1 MYIEDIEVGHK
12 ITIQVVINNE
22 QLEFALT
29 VLEVVPKKHGIYTS
43 AIMKNDK
50 VLSFKASGILTH
62 LIIAH
67 EDQKPHIF
75 YNVTIQTLK
84 SDDGSY
90 CYYISTPAPSRE
102 FNRRGAFRCFLGLR
116 TVVQIGVNNTAMD
129 TTMKDV
135 SATGFSFVL
144 PPSAKEFAAGGI
156 AHILLNDYIKE
167 TNESFTFP
175 LTGIIVRNYKLE
187 NGCVVYGCK
196 LNGKVVGL
204 DKYISKKERLQ
215 LNRSRQSR

>member
-12 ITIQVVINNE
+12 ITIQVIINNE
-22 QLEFALT
+22 QLEFPLT
-29 VLEVVPKKHGIYTS
+29 VLEVVPKKHAVYTS

-50 VLSFKASGILTH
+50 VLSFKAAGILTH

-75 YNVTIQTLK
+75 YNVVIQTLK
-84 SDDGSY
+84 SDDGGY
-90 CYYISTPAPSRE
+90 CYYISTPAPSKE

-116 TVVQIGVNNTAMD
+116 TSVQVGVNNTPMD
-129 TTMKDV
+129 TVMKDV

-144 PPSAKEFAAGGI
+144 PASAKEFAAGGI
-156 AHILLNDYIKE
+156 AHILLNDYIQSTGE
-167 TNESFTFP
+167 TFTFP
-175 LTGIIVRNYKLE
+175 LTGIIVRSYKME
-187 NGCVVYGCK
+187 NGNVVYGCR

-215 LNRSRQSR
+215 LNRSRQSH